1 MLFHGKLLFFFY
13 EPMVNYYCYV
23 DICAWDTFKDCLYTC
38 IHEHVLQNLY
48 WKCKSLHR
56 IHLQVRLYEKAQNI
70 FSWASNMYGWN
81 QVSTIKLLKFF
92 RWECRVFKSFI
103 VLSIHPCSFISCFYK
118 KQLIFIYFDFFFLL
132 VLLNC
137 DIWQIKQYHDTNWLS
152 IIVVCYASCMI
163 VYGRR
168 LHKNII
174 TKSQNPQNL
183 TTLTVELSL
192 YIVWELL
199 QNHDKVDVQGKSW
212 KHIDHVSMLQKKT

>member
-118 KQLIFIYFDFFFLL
+118 KQLIFIYFDFFSSSCSPELWYLTNKAISWHKLIIYYCCLL
-132 VLLNC
+132 CKL
-137 DIWQIKQYHDTNWLS
+137 HD
-152 IIVVCYASCMI
+152 
-163 VYGRR
+163 
-168 LHKNII
+168 
-174 TKSQNPQNL
+174 
-183 TTLTVELSL
+183 SL
-192 YIVWELL
+192 
-199 QNHDKVDVQGKSW
+199 W
-212 KHIDHVSMLQKKT
+212 KKIA